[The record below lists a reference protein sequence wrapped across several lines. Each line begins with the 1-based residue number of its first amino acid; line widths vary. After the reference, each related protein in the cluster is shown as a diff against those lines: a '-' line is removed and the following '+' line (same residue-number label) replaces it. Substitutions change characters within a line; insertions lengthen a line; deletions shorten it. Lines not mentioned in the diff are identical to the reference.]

1 MTDGLDLD
9 EVVDAITASGSVC
22 GSWSIRQGVR
32 RIRQCN
38 GTAKEWKDE
47 ARNHALS
54 SPKTTFFYKRIFPVL
69 FFGVVAMLVLVG
81 LVRVIDSDPI
91 LYLPFVIV
99 PVLMGI
105 FSYQY
110 IKKFSFNLVDEVLDV
125 GDALLVRSGGREE
138 RIALADITNVNYLP
152 YGNPSQVSL
161 SLRRPSVFG
170 DTIVFCGPTRFM
182 PLSSDPIIEKLIHR
196 IDAARR
202 GH

>member
-1 MTDGLDLD
+1 MKH
-9 EVVDAITASGSVC
+9 AIAP
-22 GSWSIRQGVR
+22 
-32 RIRQCN
+32 
-38 GTAKEWKDE
+38 
-47 ARNHALS
+47 LS
-54 SPKTTFFYKRIFPVL
+54 SSKTTFFYKRIFPII
-69 FFGVVAMLVLVG
+69 FFGVVVMLVLVG
-81 LVRVIDSDPI
+81 LFRVLDSYPI

-105 FSYQY
+105 FVYQY
-110 IKKFSFNLVDEVLDV
+110 MKSFSFNLVDEVLDL

-138 RIALADITNVNYLP
+138 RIALADIANVNYYP
-152 YGNPSQVSL
+152 YGSPPQVTL

-182 PLSSDPIIEKLIHR
+182 PLSLSNPSIEKLVHR

>member
-47 ARNHALS
+47 ARNHTPQFPEDDILLE
-54 SPKTTFFYKRIFPVL
+54 RIFPVL
-69 FFGVVAMLVLVG
+69 FFGVVAMLFLVG
-81 LVRVIDSDPI
+81 LFRVVDSDPI

>member
-1 MTDGLDLD
+1 MALRKNGKMKH
-9 EVVDAITASGSVC
+9 AITP
-22 GSWSIRQGVR
+22 
-32 RIRQCN
+32 
-38 GTAKEWKDE
+38 
-47 ARNHALS
+47 LS

-69 FFGVVAMLVLVG
+69 FFGVVAMLFLVG
-81 LVRVIDSDPI
+81 LFRVVDSDPI

-110 IKKFSFNLVDEVLDV
+110 IKKFSYNLVDEVLDV

-196 IDAARR
+196 IDAARQDAGR
-202 GH
+202 MERR